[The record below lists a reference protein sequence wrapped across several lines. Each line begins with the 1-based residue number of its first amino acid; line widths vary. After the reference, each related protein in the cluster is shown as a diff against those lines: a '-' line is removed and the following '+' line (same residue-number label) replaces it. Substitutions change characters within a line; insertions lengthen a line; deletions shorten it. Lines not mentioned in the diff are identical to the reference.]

1 MNLFPIWR
9 ECWSVCVTVSD
20 ARGCS
25 YDVVIRRY
33 SLATGHYAFT
43 TLSCNCRAREL
54 LRARTVRKRSP
65 WSVSP
70 GAVSVTRCIDFSGT
84 SDVSHFFP
92 SFLLLR
98 HLRAVAI
105 LFSIVCD
112 GWMKFF
118 RFLRLSVWYLKRDLL
133 VRNCR
138 VAPFFLLNR
147 IFITIYSIDFYWDLF
162 LMDLEITVLIRYVL
176 IVFGS

>member
-1 MNLFPIWR
+1 MWR

-98 HLRAVAI
+98 HLRAAAI

-118 RFLRLSVWYLKRDLL
+118 PFSTALFLILEKRFVGEKLSS
-133 VRNCR
+133 C
-138 VAPFFLLNR
+138 PFYFFSR
-147 IFITIYSIDFYWDLF
+147 IFIMIYSVDFHRDLF
-162 LMDLEITVLIRYVL
+162 LMDLEITALIRYVL

>member
-1 MNLFPIWR
+1 MWR
-9 ECWSVCVTVSD
+9 ERWSVCVTVSD

-98 HLRAVAI
+98 HLRTAGI

-112 GWMKFF
+112 GWMNFF
-118 RFLRLSVWYLKRDLL
+118 PFSTALFLILEKRFVGEELS
-133 VRNCR
+133 NSS
-138 VAPFFLLNR
+138 FFLVEFLLWFIPL
-147 IFITIYSIDFYWDLF
+147 IFIETYS
-162 LMDLEITVLIRYVL
+162 
-176 IVFGS
+176 